1 MKNKF
6 LIYLLVLISIFIFVS
21 PVNAETSSWKAVNYS
36 NPEVIQEQALTVDQV
51 NDLTKEIWSE
61 ILSKQKEVV
70 FGYRAIDSSGKDI
83 TFEKAQNFSI
93 LVEGLNETKDVIFKE
108 DVKNNE
114 EENVVV
120 DYGLYFDGVD
130 DYVELNSLARSMSGN
145 FSGTISLWF
154 KADSSVSSF
163 DRALYTVFQPDHNP
177 LSVHLG
183 DSRDITGNQA
193 VAFTDDNGG
202 SSHLTIQ
209 GYWGGSNSQLYD
221 DNWHHLSFVVGSNF
235 NKIYLD
241 GVLVSLSYHLGSSS
255 SGNFL
260 WRNNT
265 TRMNLGRYFS
275 WNNYD
280 GHYFKGFMK
289 EIQFWDYPLS
299 QTEIVNNMSKE
310 LEGNEVGL
318 VGYYPA
324 NEVSGDILTDKTGN
338 YNGNISGA
346 QFIAQ

>member
-1 MKNKF
+1 VLNKRSF
-6 LIYLLVLISIFIFVS
+6 VYVLIFLTLFNFIN
-21 PVNAETSSWKAVNYS
+21 PVNAQKWEAVNYS
-36 NPEVIQEQALTVDQV
+36 NPEVIQEQALTVDQI
-51 NDLTKEIWSE
+51 NSLTKDMWNEF
-61 ILSKQKEVV
+61 LNSKKEVS
-70 FGYRAIDSSGKDI
+70 FGYRAVDSSGKDI
-83 TFEKAQNFSI
+83 TYEKTQNLSI
-93 LVEGLNETKDVIFKE
+93 LVEGLNGT
-108 DVKNNE
+108 
-114 EENVVV
+114 ENVVFKEELQNNEKENV
-120 DYGLYFDGVD
+120 VADYGLYFDGVD
-130 DYVELNSLARSMSGN
+130 DYVELNSLAQSMSGN
-145 FSGTISLWF
+145 LSGTISLWF
-154 KADSSVSSF
+154 KAESSVSSF

-202 SSHLTIQ
+202 SSHLTIN
-209 GYWGGSNSQLYD
+209 GYWGSSNSQLYD

-241 GVLVSLSYHLGSSS
+241 GVLVSLSYNIGSSS

-260 WRNNT
+260 WRSNT
-265 TRMNLGRYFS
+265 TQMNLGRFFS
-275 WNNYD
+275 WNNYE

-289 EIQFWDYPLS
+289 EIQIWDYPLS
-299 QTEIVNNMSKE
+299 ETEVVNNMDKE

-318 VGYYPA
+318 IGYYPA

-338 YNGNISGA
+338 YSGNISGA